1 MRKGGKVLETSANKI
16 SIRQATL
23 ADVPRIIEL
32 YRSLVI
38 TQTDVERSAAPS
50 PERYREVLRQIQETP
65 GHELLVA
72 VRDGVVLGTLVMLI
86 VPNLSHQGMPWA
98 LVENM
103 VVDSQWRR
111 QGIGGELMRYAIARA
126 EQAGCYRIILTSLR
140 ERTDAH
146 RFYQSLG
153 LEGSSI
159 GFRRYF

>member
-1 MRKGGKVLETSANKI
+1 MEASANKV

-32 YRSLVI
+32 YRGLVI
-38 TQTDVERSAAPS
+38 TQADVERGAAPT
-50 PERYREVLRQIQETP
+50 PERYREVLRQIQQMP

-72 VRDGVVLGTLVMLI
+72 VRDGEVMGTLVLLI
-86 VPNLSHQGMPWA
+86 VPNLSHQGLPWA
-98 LVENM
+98 LVEN
-103 VVDSQWRR
+103 VVVNPECRG
-111 QGIGGELMRYAIARA
+111 QGIGGEMMRDAIARA
-126 EQAGCYRIILTSLR
+126 EQADCYRIILTSHQG
-140 ERTDAH
+140 RTDSH